1 LRALSASLIV
11 LSLWRI
17 WSSENLMLMDV
28 IAWYVELYCC
38 INLSSF
44 EKNQGFTHDG
54 KCDSA
59 KYPNFK
65 SCKGWHSS
73 FLIFLSLC
81 RIFYG
86 LAFLL
91 RR

>member
-1 LRALSASLIV
+1 
-11 LSLWRI
+11 
-17 WSSENLMLMDV
+17 MLMDV

-65 SCKGWHSS
+65 SCKG
-73 FLIFLSLC
+73 
-81 RIFYG
+81 
-86 LAFLL
+86 
-91 RR
+91 